1 MYPVLSSIHIIQGS
15 PYPPVRFIW
24 RRMTALVWSMMIC
37 VTRCVSPA
45 SVAEVTSL
53 SRVPPPWILP
63 LPCTGMASA
72 CCVRCVSPEAGNTRV
87 SHSPGSLSTRCLLA
101 TRFLNLNIICV
112 TGCVSP
118 TRLVRDTGVLAPQVT
133 SPGLAAL
140 GLVNKL

>member
-1 MYPVLSSIHIIQGS
+1 
-15 PYPPVRFIW
+15 
-24 RRMTALVWSMMIC
+24 MTALVWSMMIC

-53 SRVPPPWILP
+53 YRVP

-72 CCVRCVSPEAGNTRV
+72 CCMRCVSPKAGNTRV